1 MLLLFLTQLTT
12 SCQPEK
18 SKFSDKE
25 VFRFN
30 QFENV
35 SSLDPAFARDIPN
48 IWATNQLFNGLVQL
62 DDSLRIKPDIALSW
76 LISNDNL
83 EYTFK
88 LREDVWFHKNAVFPF
103 PDSTRRVTARDFTYS
118 FNRLT
123 NPKLA
128 SPGAWVLKNVESYRA
143 LDNFTFQ
150 IRLKKAF
157 PAFLG
162 LLSMRYCSVV
172 PREAVEYYGIQF
184 RANPVGTGPF
194 FFKLWEENI
203 KLVLRKN
210 NNYFEKDDSGKKLPY
225 LEAVAITFL
234 PDKQS
239 EFLLFMQGKLDLL
252 NSLDSSY
259 KDELLT
265 PTGKLRPSYKDKV
278 KMDKGPYLN
287 TIYLGFYLDGKK
299 SEVHSKLLRKAI
311 NYGFDR
317 NKMITFLNN
326 GIGTPATSGFIP
338 KGVPGYVEDSGFT
351 YDPVKAK
358 SYIEQYI
365 QSTGDT
371 QPKVRIATDNNYQ
384 TLCEFIQRELEKLGI
399 QVAVDVMP
407 SSTIRKKKWSGELD
421 IFRASWIADYPDAE
435 NFLSPFYS
443 PNFTPNG
450 PNYTHFKNEA
460 FDRLY
465 EMSFMVQKDSLR
477 QLMYTQ
483 MDSIITAHA
492 PIIPLYYDEVIRFTQ
507 RNVKG
512 LTTNPQ
518 NFLVLKRVWKE
529 DK

>member
-1 MLLLFLTQLTT
+1 MICTSGCKRTT
-12 SCQPEK
+12 SGY
-18 SKFSDKE
+18 SDTD

-48 IWATNQLFNGLVQL
+48 IWATNQLYNGLVQL
-62 DDSLRIKPDIALSW
+62 DDSLQIKPDIATSW
-76 LISNDNL
+76 QISEDNL
-83 EYTFK
+83 EYIFQ
-88 LREDVWFHKNAVFPF
+88 LRRDVKFHKNPVFNSK
-103 PDSTRRVTARDFTYS
+103 DSTRTVTAEDFIYS
-118 FNRLT
+118 FDRLKD
-123 NPKLA
+123 PELA
-128 SPGAWVLKNVESYRA
+128 SPGAWVLKNVESYDA
-143 LDNFTFQ
+143 PDTFTLR
-150 IRLKKAF
+150 IRLKQAF

-172 PREAVEYYGIQF
+172 PKEAITYYKSDY
-184 RANPVGTGPF
+184 RAHPVGTGPF
-194 FFKLWEENI
+194 YFKLWEENV
-203 KLVLRKN
+203 KLVLRRN
-210 NNYFEKDDSGKKLPY
+210 PLYFEIDKKGKQLPY

-252 NSLDSSY
+252 NSLDASY

-265 PTGKLRPSYKDKV
+265 PTGKLRDIHADQINI
-278 KMDKGPYLN
+278 DKGPYLN
-287 TIYLGFYLDGKK
+287 TIYLGFYLDGK
-299 SEVHSKLLRKAI
+299 ETPVHSELLRKAI

-317 NKMITFLNN
+317 HKMITFLNN

-338 KGVPGYVEDSGFT
+338 KGVPGYVKNSGFR
-351 YDPVKAK
+351 YDPAKAK
-358 SYIEQYI
+358 KYI
-365 QSTGDT
+365 QEYMDTTGDT
-371 QPKVRIATDNNYQ
+371 QPTVRIATDNNYQ

-399 QVAVDVMP
+399 RVAVDVMP

-443 PNFTPNG
+443 HNFTPNG
-450 PNYTHFKNEA
+450 PNYTHFKNEE
-460 FDRLY
+460 FDHLY
-465 EMSFMVQKDSLR
+465 ETSFSIQNDSLR
-477 QLMYTQ
+477 QKVYTQ
-483 MDSIITAHA
+483 MDSIIVSKA

-507 RNVKG
+507 NNVKG

-518 NFLVLKRVWKE
+518 NFLVLKKVWKE